1 MVEVGQVPIA
11 VTRAQHPGRDAALG
25 PDVRTE
31 LNCAVGPERLG
42 PPLELGLYVAEL
54 GVVGRVEHGDRPA
67 EEPRKRCGAGTGRV
81 GRPGERREEPA
92 PLDGRCRLQDAVAP
106 GHHGGDA
113 SPAQRRLDRFGF
125 GVLADQHCEVAGSQA
140 APRGAVTPGG
150 DPGRLQ
156 QLLDLIREV
165 AGDRGLGGGADDL
178 VVLGPGKVVAER
190 EPYPQ
195 SRYRGAVVRRETQV
209 LVPGRRL
216 DRQEFD
222 PGVAERR
229 ALEEMSEGLEQRPV
243 GTPVRSER
251 EPRRAGLVRG
261 LEVGVHVRAAERVDR
276 LLGVGDQDEGRI
288 VTGTSEQSRE
298 DLPLHRVGVLELV
311 DERDAETAAQSGK
324 GVRAL
329 DQRVTEPGQH
339 VVERE
344 RASNTSPPMDLRD
357 SAVEEA
363 TQSSGGRRRLG
374 VVDARDDAYA
384 GVPEHLDRKA
394 REGLQARE
402 VARGRR
408 IRDRLRRE
416 HVGADRVDEF
426 VGVVEE
432 RRVEVA
438 GSCRAQ
444 GGEHLLRE
452 AVDGRDRGRVEVGD
466 CPLEALESQL
476 TVGAGH
482 EGQELVGGCGVARA
496 AERGRNL
503 AEPGPDTVAQ
513 LGRGGSGES
522 DYEQLLDGNRFLRHV
537 AHDEARERVGLAGA
551 GARLD
556 RDAAGGQRVEERE
569 DRRCAHLPSSVLAS
583 IAPHR

>member
-1 MVEVGQVPIA
+1 MHI
-11 VTRAQHPGRDAALG
+11 
-25 PDVRTE
+25 
-31 LNCAVGPERLG
+31 C
-42 PPLELGLYVAEL
+42 
-54 GVVGRVEHGDRPA
+54 
-67 EEPRKRCGAGTGRV
+67 
-81 GRPGERREEPA
+81 
-92 PLDGRCRLQDAVAP
+92 
-106 GHHGGDA
+106 
-113 SPAQRRLDRFGF
+113 
-125 GVLADQHCEVAGSQA
+125 
-140 APRGAVTPGG
+140 
-150 DPGRLQ
+150 
-156 QLLDLIREV
+156 
-165 AGDRGLGGGADDL
+165 
-178 VVLGPGKVVAER
+178 
-190 EPYPQ
+190 
-195 SRYRGAVVRRETQV
+195 
-209 LVPGRRL
+209 
-216 DRQEFD
+216 
-222 PGVAERR
+222 
-229 ALEEMSEGLEQRPV
+229 
-243 GTPVRSER
+243 
-251 EPRRAGLVRG
+251 
-261 LEVGVHVRAAERVDR
+261 AAERVDR
-276 LLGVGDQDEGRI
+276 LLRVGDKDEGRA
-288 VTGTSEQSRE
+288 VNGTAEQPRE

-311 DERDAETAAQSGK
+311 DERDPESAAQAGD
-324 GVRAL
+324 GGRAL
-329 DQRVTEPGQH
+329 AQRVAEPGQQ
-339 VVERE
+339 VIERE
-344 RASNTSPPMDLRD
+344 RACSASAAMHLVDGAVDKTPQASSDRCGPGIVSAWDDMD
-357 SAVEEA
+357 
-363 TQSSGGRRRLG
+363 
-374 VVDARDDAYA
+374 A